1 MGSFFLT
8 QNQDAICYIAES
20 EIVYGYYELLPAVK
34 WGDEVITPP
43 TPVGRDG
50 KVFVKK
56 ALVYKGCLPTS
67 PERSVAEVHFEK
79 PVSLEVLMKT
89 WKAKLPVFEHEAVTK
104 KKQLAEN
111 LFTVFGGTPISYNF
125 LNVVKGV

>member
-1 MGSFFLT
+1 MGSFYLT
-8 QNQDAICYIAES
+8 KNEDAICYIAES
-20 EIVYGYYELLPAVK
+20 KIVYGYYELLPAEK
-34 WGDEVITPP
+34 WGNEVITPP
-43 TPVGRDG
+43 IPIGRDG

-67 PERSVAEVHFEK
+67 PERRVAEVHFEK
-79 PVSLEVLMKT
+79 PVSLEVLMKA
-89 WKAKLPVFEHEAVTK
+89 WKTKLPVFEHEAVTK
-104 KKQLAEN
+104 KKQLAKN